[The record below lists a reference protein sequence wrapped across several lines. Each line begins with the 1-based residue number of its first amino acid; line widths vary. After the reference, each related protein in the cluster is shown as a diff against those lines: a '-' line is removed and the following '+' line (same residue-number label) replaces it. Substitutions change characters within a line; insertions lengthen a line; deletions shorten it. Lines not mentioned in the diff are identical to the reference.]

1 MSFDEWMGEQGIARS
16 TGRKWMQ
23 NYRAIIACD
32 LPHDILDRIR
42 WTKLNLIV
50 SRLEPGNDENN
61 SAWVERAEKSTR
73 RDLEETV
80 KAAQGKPKPVELKI
94 CVSEIQIPVD
104 QHKAYFD
111 KLAKFKTATGAAN
124 DSEAVL
130 KLVDQADALLE
141 GFRPGVMQRLGLDH
155 ATLAD
160 RYPKLI
166 YCSISGFGN
175 TGPDAAKGGFD
186 LVAQGVSGLMSITG
200 EADGEPQKVGI
211 AVSDIGAGMWAAFAV
226 MTALHHRERTGEGQY
241 IDISMLDAQIAWL
254 TYQAAYYFANNEPPK
269 RLGAA
274 HPTLVPYQAF
284 MSQDGKYVNVAV
296 GSERIWERFCKGI
309 DRADLKTN
317 PEFTLNGDRVRNRAT
332 LVPLLQE
339 YFLTKPAS
347 HWVDVL
353 QAVNVPAGPIN
364 DLADVF
370 SDPQV
375 LHRQMLLEMP
385 HPTLKSIKQTG
396 LPLKFSVT
404 PGGLD
409 RHPPLLGE
417 HNQEILKDLG
427 YSAAAVERLAEKSII

>member
-1 MSFDEWMGEQGIARS
+1 MKALQDVRVLDLTRALAGPFCTLMLGDYGADVVKIELPGTGDDTRSWGPPFIGEES
-16 TGRKWMQ
+16 
-23 NYRAIIACD
+23 
-32 LPHDILDRIR
+32 
-42 WTKLNLIV
+42 
-50 SRLEPGNDENN
+50 
-61 SAWVERAEKSTR
+61 
-73 RDLEETV
+73 
-80 KAAQGKPKPVELKI
+80 
-94 CVSEIQIPVD
+94 
-104 QHKAYFD
+104 AYFLSINRN
-111 KLAKFKTATGAAN
+111 KRSLTLNFKEP
-124 DSEAVL
+124 EAI
-130 KLVDQADALLE
+130 KIFFQLVKNADVVVE
-141 GFRPGVMQRLGLDH
+141 NFTPGVMDRFGLDYQ
-155 ATLAD
+155 AVKSANAQ
-160 RYPKLI
+160 I
-166 YCSISGFGN
+166 VYCSISGFGQD
-175 TGPDAAKGGFD
+175 GPYQNRPAYDQIM
-186 LVAQGVSGLMSITG
+186 QGVSGLMSITG